1 MQPFAVSTS
10 HGIFNSDK
18 SHRDA
23 KNCRYCNF
31 QGFWNQLQIQ
41 KCFLRQSLTKYLE
54 TNLRNKVKQ
63 NLYEK
68 FHGSF
73 CQIFLRYCPIY
84 IFRKETEDQIIST
97 QFQKFSKITSFPNA
111 LSLKS
116 FGKSRSNLYI
126 QLLVIIT
133 KLHFRSGERK
143 LWKTQH
149 GITRFVKDWLWL
161 VINFNQ

>member
-1 MQPFAVSTS
+1 MKTPKIVLALGKYIRYFNKYDRATIYVSSSATFVLEYKVRNRIYWKIS
-10 HGIFNSDK
+10 NVAICRIYIALNIKFNSNK

-68 FHGSF
+68 FHGSS
-73 CQIFLRYCPIY
+73 CSIFLRYCPIY
-84 IFRKETEDQIIST
+84 IFGKETED
-97 QFQKFSKITSFPNA
+97 
-111 LSLKS
+111 
-116 FGKSRSNLYI
+116 
-126 QLLVIIT
+126 
-133 KLHFRSGERK
+133 
-143 LWKTQH
+143 
-149 GITRFVKDWLWL
+149 
-161 VINFNQ
+161 

>member
-1 MQPFAVSTS
+1 MFCFLLLYEYMKTPKIVLALGKHIRHFNKYDPATTYVSSSATFVLEYKVRNRIYWKIS
-10 HGIFNSDK
+10 NAAICRIYVALNIKFNSNK

-73 CQIFLRYCPIY
+73 CSIFLRYCPIY
-84 IFRKETEDQIIST
+84 IFWKETED
-97 QFQKFSKITSFPNA
+97 
-111 LSLKS
+111 
-116 FGKSRSNLYI
+116 
-126 QLLVIIT
+126 
-133 KLHFRSGERK
+133 
-143 LWKTQH
+143 
-149 GITRFVKDWLWL
+149 
-161 VINFNQ
+161 

>member
-1 MQPFAVSTS
+1 MFCFLLLYEYMKTPKIVLALGKHIRHFNKYDPATTYVSSSATFVLEYKVRNLIYWKIS
-10 HGIFNSDK
+10 NAALCRIYVALNIKFNSNK

-68 FHGSF
+68 FHGSS
-73 CQIFLRYCPIY
+73 CSIFLRYCPIY
-84 IFRKETEDQIIST
+84 IFGKETED
-97 QFQKFSKITSFPNA
+97 
-111 LSLKS
+111 
-116 FGKSRSNLYI
+116 
-126 QLLVIIT
+126 
-133 KLHFRSGERK
+133 
-143 LWKTQH
+143 
-149 GITRFVKDWLWL
+149 
-161 VINFNQ
+161 